1 MDSKSVTVLIGAMVQ
16 GTVYTGFLP
25 VAPVLNSY
33 HNDVGPHFGS
43 AQTTTSLATSTVFVN
58 RKATM
63 DLVVANGDYYL
74 NHLTGKF
81 KVKAGASV
89 TPDVSITYYT
99 QVPYQLI
106 YDASILP

>member
-1 MDSKSVTVLIGAMVQ
+1 MDSKSVTVTVGAMVL
-16 GTVYTGFLP
+16 GTVYTGFFP
-25 VAPVLNSY
+25 VAPILNSY

-43 AQTTTSLATSTVFVN
+43 KQTTTSLATSTVFVN
-58 RKATM
+58 RKETM
-63 DLVVANGDYYL
+63 ALVLANGDYYL

-89 TPDVSITYYT
+89 TPDVQITYYT

-106 YDASILP
+106 YDTSAIP